1 VAEAF
6 QSGGVRRREC
16 RVSFV
21 GETRNDDLVPEDQTP
36 PKASDFT
43 S

>member
-21 GETRNDDLVPEDQTP
+21 GETRNDLVPEDQTP